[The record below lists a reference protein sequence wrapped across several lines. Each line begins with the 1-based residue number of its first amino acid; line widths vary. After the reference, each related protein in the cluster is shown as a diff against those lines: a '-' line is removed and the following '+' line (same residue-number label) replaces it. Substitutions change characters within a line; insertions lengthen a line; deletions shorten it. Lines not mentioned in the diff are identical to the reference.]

1 MSTRSRVPVL
11 RRLDPFLLAVLAAV
25 GAALLLPAAGAVADG
40 FAVGTSAGVGLLFL
54 LYGTRLR
61 PAEALAG
68 LRDWRLQ
75 GSVALSTYALLPLLG
90 LGLAA
95 AAGPLLEDGLV
106 AGLLFLAVLPCTV
119 QSCVV
124 FVSVA
129 RGDVPAAVVAATAS
143 NLAGIALTPLLAA
156 LLLGAAGA
164 APDASAVGRI
174 VLQLLVPFLVGL
186 LLGRWTGAWVRRHRR
201 PLSVLDRA
209 VVVAVVYA
217 AFSRGV
223 VSGAFA
229 EVGTGELAVVLGCC
243 ALLLGA
249 ALALTWWLPRLWGAG
264 RAQRTT
270 LLFCGSNK
278 SLATGLPMATVLFDP
293 HVVGLLVLPVIVYHP
308 LQIAVCSV
316 LAPRLARRAGAVDG
330 EDGEDGEDGARA
342 AAAPVPGAVP
352 GP

>member
-1 MSTRSRVPVL
+1 MSAWSRVPVL

-40 FAVGTSAGVGLLFL
+40 FAVGTSLGVGLLFL
-54 LYGTRLR
+54 LYGMRLR

-143 NLAGIALTPLLAA
+143 NLAGIGLTPLLAA
-156 LLLGAAGA
+156 LLLGATAAGA

-174 VLQLLVPFLVGL
+174 VLQLLVPFLLGL
-186 LLGRWTGAWVRRHRR
+186 LLGRWSGAWVRRHRR

-249 ALALTWWLPRLWGAG
+249 ALALTWWLPRLW
-264 RAQRTT
+264 RAARPQRTT

-316 LAPRLARRAGAVDG
+316 LAPRLARGAGGLEEAGA
-330 EDGEDGEDGARA
+330 ARSA
-342 AAAPVPGAVP
+342 APPVPGAVP